1 MVEIVRGDW
10 VTHPDWPELGV
21 GRAAQ
26 IELGQRWV
34 AWINVVGHWAA
45 AAYDP
50 RELEFVG
57 PPTAAQ
63 PRLLIGGY

>member
-1 MVEIVRGDW
+1 MVKIVKGDW

-34 AWINVVGHWAA
+34 AWTNLAGHWAA
-45 AAYDP
+45 AAYKP
-50 RELEFVG
+50 AELVFVG
-57 PPTAAQ
+57 PPAAAQ
-63 PRLLIGGY
+63 IRLLIDGS